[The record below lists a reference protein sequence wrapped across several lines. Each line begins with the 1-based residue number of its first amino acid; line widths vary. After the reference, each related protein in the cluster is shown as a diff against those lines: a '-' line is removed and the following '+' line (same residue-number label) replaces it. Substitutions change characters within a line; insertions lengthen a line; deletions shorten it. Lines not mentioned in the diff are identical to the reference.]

1 MSAENRKHPRFEIN
15 QLVELDFEKETFI
28 RADGANLSE
37 GGVLCRTEE
46 PCELHSTVFMMMT
59 LSLKGNDRI
68 IKCEGIVVRSEKKGK
83 EWEVGISITSMD
95 GASRKIFSEF
105 IKEQKH

>member
-15 QLVELDFEKETFI
+15 QLVELDFERESFV
-28 RADGANLSE
+28 RADAANLSE

-59 LSLKGNDRI
+59 LSLKGSDRI